1 MSARWIFPPA
11 TQPCKANY
19 ITSTGLAIQSHVV
32 ASPDPERFADY
43 YFFFCD
49 SDGVRC
55 TPSGSFI
62 AKPCTA
68 QEISFYESTA
78 AHPAFHEFI
87 PTYIGTLSSADQQE
101 PSAALTAAAA
111 TQQGAIVLPAAENS
125 PASGPPATSESTGP
139 TLSGDPKTGDATGDA
154 SWTPSAG
161 TGKKL
166 DTGLSIVL
174 ENVASGFKRPNVLDV
189 KLGAR
194 LWADDAIPAKRAKLD
209 AVSKETTSSS
219 LGFRI
224 AGMKVWTGVNGE
236 ADEGSKTNPYITR
249 YGQSGG
255 TKGEV
260 IEQDGFKRYDKWY
273 GRSFTADNVK
283 SGLETYL
290 AGAKTA
296 EADHSTLVAR
306 RLADG
311 LRRVQ
316 QILESEESRMYSS
329 SVLIIYEGDPE
340 AMELALEEEK
350 KAKEASP
357 KTSDAEEEEED
368 EFDGFEIQDGGAF
381 EIANLPVGEDGAP
394 NRTINISIDPETIQ
408 LGDLEDEEDEEEGPK
423 VHDLRLIDFA
433 HASWTPGQGPDEN
446 VLVGVR
452 NLVRIF
458 EELSTD

>member
-1 MSARWIFPPA
+1 MPSSSRSDSFKN
-11 TQPCKANY
+11 QKLDHD
-19 ITSTGLAIQSHVV
+19 SFV
-32 ASPDPERFADY
+32 AFDHAAAGH
-43 YFFFCD
+43 
-49 SDGVRC
+49 DGVRC

-68 QEISFYESTA
+68 QEIAFYESTA
-78 AHPAFHEFI
+78 VHPAFREYI
-87 PTYIGTLSSADQQE
+87 PIYIGTLSSAGQQQ
-101 PSAALTAAAA
+101 PAAALAAAAA
-111 TQQGAIVLPAAENS
+111 TQQGAIVIPDSDHSTSAET
-125 PASGPPATSESTGP
+125 PTSETAQQATTSTGP
-139 TLSGDPKTGDATGDA
+139 STSGPARDVTWA
-154 SWTPSAG
+154 PSASS
-161 TGKKL
+161 GKKL

-236 ADEGSKTNPYITR
+236 ADAGSKTNPYITR
-249 YGQSGG
+249 YQQSGG
-255 TKGEV
+255 AKGEV
-260 IEQDGFKRYDKWY
+260 TEMDGYKRYDKWY
-273 GRSFTADNVK
+273 GRSFTAENVK

-290 AGAKTA
+290 AGAKAAGTDRSKVIA
-296 EADHSTLVAR
+296 A

-316 QILESEESRMYSS
+316 QVLESEESRMYSS

-340 AMELALEEEK
+340 AMELALKEEK
-350 KAKEASP
+350 RAKEAP
-357 KTSDAEEEEED
+357 AQESDQED
-368 EFDGFEIQDGGAF
+368 EDEDDFEGFELQD
-381 EIANLPVGEDGAP
+381 IANLPAGENG
-394 NRTINISIDPETIQ
+394 TINITIDPQTTQ
-408 LGDLEDEEDEEEGPK
+408 LGDIEDEEDEEEGPK

-446 VLVGVR
+446 VLTGVR
-452 NLVRIF
+452 NLARIF
-458 EELSTD
+458 EELAAS